1 MGRCAG
7 TRIKNSS
14 HLLRHGPCR
23 AGARRSEHETG
34 GQLGEDGVS
43 GFTMMSV
50 SAQRDQSC
58 HSRAQNN
65 RSDPLKRGRDRF
77 RLSTPSCWLRAGT
90 SRAVSAAADEQ
101 PNHDQ
106 ESEAESEHGSALVAH
121 RNPAETRPALCA
133 QAVEFGTSPLL
144 ATHSHFSD
152 VPPQFPDPYRRHSQQ
167 PRGPGVL
174 DRKIGVP

>member
-34 GQLGEDGVS
+34 GQLGEDGVWVHNDERFGPAGPELSQQGPEQPIRPTKARS
-43 GFTMMSV
+43 GPLPFEHSKLLAKGRHFEGSV
-50 SAQRDQSC
+50 CGCRRTAEPR
-58 HSRAQNN
+58 
-65 RSDPLKRGRDRF
+65 PGKRGGI
-77 RLSTPSCWLRAGT
+77 RARI
-90 SRAVSAAADEQ
+90 S
-101 PNHDQ
+101 P
-106 ESEAESEHGSALVAH
+106 VAH

-174 DRKIGVP
+174 DRKIGVR